1 MCVCVP
7 QFDTKNNNR
16 YVLRTSYFNL
26 TFFGELVG
34 SKSSTKANEII
45 VLNISANSLV
55 GKNIETHP
63 KDTSENQWGAP
74 PPG

>member
-1 MCVCVP
+1 MCVP
-7 QFDTKNNNR
+7 QFDTKNHDR
-16 YVLRTSYFNL
+16 YVLRTYYFNL

-34 SKSSTKANEII
+34 SKSSTKANEIF
-45 VLNISANSLV
+45 VWNIPANSLV

-63 KDTSENQWGAP
+63 KDTSEKQWGAP